1 MNKKKKNIRQVIL
14 WILVYVIIIT
24 VVVIGVERFLFSPM
38 QVVGD
43 SMNPTLSDH
52 DLILVNKSA
61 YQKENPERFDLVVF
75 TYQYDHDMKYI
86 KRVIGL
92 PGETIEIKNN
102 TIYIDSEELKE
113 YYGIYEHKKKQ
124 LEDYGPYT
132 LAKDE
137 FFVLG
142 DNRQHSVDSRSGDVG
157 PVKAELLVGK
167 ATFRFWPLNAFG
179 SLKYQ

>member
-1 MNKKKKNIRQVIL
+1 MENKKKNIRKVIL
-14 WILVYVIIIT
+14 WIFVYAICIT
-24 VVVIGVERFLFSPM
+24 AVVMSVEHFFISPM

-43 SMNPTLSDH
+43 SMNPVLSDR
-52 DLILVNKSA
+52 DLILIHKMA
-61 YQKENPERFDLVVF
+61 YQKESPKRFDLVVF
-75 TYQYDHDMKYI
+75 TYRGDQDIQYI

-102 TIYIDSEELKE
+102 RIYVDSEELKE

-124 LEDYGPYT
+124 LETYGPYT
-132 LAKDE
+132 LGTDE

-167 ATFRFWPLNAFG
+167 AIFRFWPIQGVG